1 MRSVHDAE
9 LDTSRRRFNALT
21 ADSEAAVALA
31 STESETDAAKAAA
44 YLNEHMDIQRSA
56 NSDARSAES
65 SVRHAA
71 QRGTMLQH
79 MDKAEKRISVEEPL
93 SPPCRNNGLFRAP
106 QSQRMLRLDNSS
118 FSRSRRTKS
127 CRPTP

>member
-9 LDTSRRRFNALT
+9 LATSHRRFIALT

-31 STESETDAAKAAA
+31 RNESETDTARAAA
-44 YLNEHMDIQRSA
+44 FLMEQMNSQRSA

-71 QRGTMLQH
+71 QRDFMLLQIGN
-79 MDKAEKRISVEEPL
+79 AEH
-93 SPPCRNNGLFRAP
+93 
-106 QSQRMLRLDNSS
+106 
-118 FSRSRRTKS
+118 
-127 CRPTP
+127 

>member
-1 MRSVHDAE
+1 MKSVHDAE
-9 LDTSRRRFNALT
+9 PATSRRRFIALT

-31 STESETDAAKAAA
+31 RTESETDAAKAAA
-44 YLNEHMDIQRSA
+44 YLMEQMNTQRSA

-79 MDKAEKRISVEEPL
+79 MDKAEKRE
-93 SPPCRNNGLFRAP
+93 
-106 QSQRMLRLDNSS
+106 
-118 FSRSRRTKS
+118 
-127 CRPTP
+127 